1 MADHKTHQRILVI
14 DDEPDVNITLKLALE
29 GEGFDVDTFDNPKLA
44 LSSFRPNYYD
54 LLLLDIK
61 MPGMNGFE
69 FFRQIKK
76 IDDNIKVCFLTAAE
90 FSSHEDF
97 LKEKEINAKCFAHKP
112 ILLEELAKLIK
123 EQLK

>member
-1 MADHKTHQRILVI
+1 MSMLFAGPVDSVCVEALINSEWTIAIQQITSY
-14 DDEPDVNITLKLALE
+14 ITLKLALE

-69 FFRQIKK
+69 FYREIKK
-76 IDDNIKVCFLTAAE
+76 IDGTIKL
-90 FSSHEDF
+90 
-97 LKEKEINAKCFAHKP
+97 
-112 ILLEELAKLIK
+112 
-123 EQLK
+123 